1 MALDKYHVFEEVFH
15 GFRVILSKEKVTVT
29 DKVTDKV
36 TDTLTENQ
44 NAIVSLIMENNQI
57 TTKALADKIHMS
69 QRKVKENLRKLK
81 DKGVVG

>member
-15 GFRVILSKEKVTVT
+15 GVRVTLSKEKVT
-29 DKVTDKV
+29 VTDKV